1 MTGVREVA
9 AAVLLALAIPGAA
22 SLAAPAINR
31 PPPLS
36 QVGKPGPAEAA
47 RILDEFRRAG
57 IPGHYYLDFE
67 LRALP
72 RRGPSQ
78 SYAGRL
84 WGGRNEEGNVSRIE
98 LDDGQGTTHRLL
110 VQNGASAAVWRWDT
124 GRAARLDPDALF
136 EPVIPGVVVTA
147 FDLQMPYLYW
157 PDAVLENVGRVL
169 GRTAHGYRFPAP
181 AGFAATASG
190 LTAARAY
197 IDTQYHALLKTELL
211 DGGGNVFKSFALV
224 SLKTV
229 ERQPLPKTIDFLDAR
244 TRDKTR
250 LEVRGVALELDLLP
264 SLFEPAALAEKVAP
278 PTPAA
283 LVWLD

>member
-9 AAVLLALAIPGAA
+9 TAVLLALAIPGAA
-22 SLAAPAINR
+22 SLAAPAMSR

-36 QVGKPGPAEAA
+36 QIGKPGAAEAA

-72 RRGPSQ
+72 RRGPSR

-84 WGGRNEEGNVSRIE
+84 WGGRNEHGNVSRIE
-98 LDDGQGTTHRLL
+98 LDDGHGTTCRLL
-110 VQNGASAAVWRWDT
+110 VQNGANATVWRWDD
-124 GRAARLDPDALF
+124 GRVLQLEADALF

-147 FDLQMPYLYW
+147 FDLQMPFLYW

-181 AGFAATASG
+181 ADFAATPAG
-190 LTAARAY
+190 ITAARAY

-211 DGGGNVFKSFALV
+211 DGGGKVFKTFSLV

-250 LEVRGVALELDLLP
+250 LEVLGVALGLDLLP
-264 SLFEPAALAEKVAP
+264 ALFEPAALAEKVAP
-278 PTPAA
+278 PAPAGI
-283 LVWLD
+283 VWFD